1 MLDDYDKVVGYVL
14 VNSFA
19 WIGHYLSDATNSCL
33 INFMV
38 TVFGRIRSLEII
50 YEKYILKSE

>member
-19 WIGHYLSDATNSCL
+19 WIGHYLSDSCL
-33 INFMV
+33 IDFRV
-38 TVFGRIRSLEII
+38 TVLGAFVRW
-50 YEKYILKSE
+50 K